1 MIYPASLSQG
11 SGRPLWRGFRGVAF
25 WLGLSVLGLG
35 GKPCVADDLLDL
47 SLEQLM
53 GLEITSVGKKSQRQS
68 QSAAAVFVVH
78 QDDLR
83 RSGVTSLPDALRM
96 VPGLEV
102 ARIDSNKWAVSARG
116 FNGRFANK
124 LLVLI
129 DGRLVYTP
137 SFSGVYWD
145 MQDVML
151 EDVERIEVI
160 RGPGA
165 TLWGANAVN
174 GVINIITKSASDT
187 QGGLVSV
194 GGGSVEQGFGA
205 ARYGTKLGESTY
217 ARVFAKGFN
226 RASFETTSGTGS
238 GDQWHRGQAGFRVD
252 HHLDGGGLTT
262 LEGDAY
268 TGDIHQRIQQPSLS
282 PPGMAYNQDNARISG
297 FNLLGRW
304 RQPLAADSEL
314 SVQAYYSHTYRSEG
328 YFTQTHDLY
337 DLELQHRFA
346 LGGGHDVVWGLGY
359 RLNSDHFSMQSQASF
374 GTPDQDRQWFNAFAQ
389 DELALVEE
397 RLKLTLGCKFEYN
410 EYTGFEGQPNLR
422 LAWTPSDQHTVWGAI
437 SRAVRIPSRG
447 EDDGRIMT
455 FVNPGTPQTYGMPV
469 VVRNF
474 GNKRFRSETL
484 LAYELGYR
492 FIPSSAFSAD
502 LALFYNDYDQIRSTR
517 EVMVPDPAN
526 GVVYDDHYF
535 ANGYRG
541 ESYGAELAM
550 DWKPFPIWRLQ
561 LGYTFLKMNLRGD
574 TYGAPGLAQSSPENQ
589 VSLRSE
595 LSLPHDMAFDLWFRY
610 VDSIL
615 SGFPDLRLA
624 QSVNAY
630 ATLDARLAWKPLRG
644 LELSLVGQNLLE
656 TGHVEFIQES
666 FGPLPTLI
674 PRSVYFK
681 LEWQF

>member
-1 MIYPASLSQG
+1 MNSAG
-11 SGRPLWRGFRGVAF
+11 KGVV
-25 WLGLSVLGLG
+25 LGLSLSLIVLSG
-35 GKPCVADDLLDL
+35 GSCAADDLLDL

-68 QSAAAVFVVH
+68 QSAAAVFVVR
-78 QDDLR
+78 QDDLK
-83 RSGVTSLPDALRM
+83 RSGATSLPDALRM

-187 QGGLVSV
+187 QGGLVSL
-194 GGGSVEQGFGA
+194 GGGTVEQGFGA
-205 ARYGTKLGESTY
+205 ARYGVKLGESTY

-226 RASFETTSGTGS
+226 RASFETTSGLDS
-238 GDQWHRGQAGFRVD
+238 GDQWHRGQGGFRVD
-252 HHLDGGGLTT
+252 HQLDGGGLAT

-268 TGDIHQRIQQPSLS
+268 AGDIHQRIQQPSLN
-282 PPGMAYNQDNARISG
+282 PLGMVYTQDNGRISG

-304 RQPLAADSEL
+304 RQPLSADSEL

-328 YFTQTHDLY
+328 YVTQSRDLY
-337 DLELQHRFA
+337 DLEFQHRFA
-346 LGGGHDVVWGLGY
+346 LSGGHDVVWGLGY
-359 RLNSDHFSMQSQASF
+359 RLNSDHFSQLPVVSF
-374 GTPDQDRQWFNAFAQ
+374 GTPSQDRQWFNAFAQ

-422 LAWTPSDQHTVWGAI
+422 LAWTPSDQHTLWGAI

-447 EDDGRIMT
+447 EDDGRVVT
-455 FVNPGTPQTYGMPV
+455 FVNPGTPQTYGFPV
-469 VVRNF
+469 IAQTV
-474 GNKRFRSETL
+474 GNKRFQSEEL

-502 LALFYNDYDQIRSTR
+502 LALFYNVYDHIRSTK
-517 EVMVPDPAN
+517 EVIIPDLAQ
-526 GVVYDDHYF
+526 GVIYSNRYF
-535 ANGYRG
+535 ANGYHG

-550 DWKPFPIWRLQ
+550 DWKPFAIWRLQ

-574 TYGAPGLAQSSPENQ
+574 AFGAPALAQSSPENQ

-595 LSLPHDMAFDLWFRY
+595 LSLPHDAAFDLWFRY

-615 SGFPDLRLA
+615 SGYPYLTLA
-624 QSVNAY
+624 QPVNAY

-656 TGHVEFIQES
+656 AGHVEFIQES